1 MISHIGPVILKCT
14 DGMNTS
20 TERTCA
26 NCLNA
31 YTNDHVVS
39 VYCSNK
45 DFKAQF
51 TPGYDCTVKADET
64 CCMWTKRRNNQP
76 KLDFHKAL
84 QLSLF

>member
-1 MISHIGPVILKCT
+1 MATRQKEVCS
-14 DGMNTS
+14 
-20 TERTCA
+20 
-26 NCLNA
+26 NCLHA
-31 YTNDHVVS
+31 YTNDHVVN

-64 CCMWTKRRNNQP
+64 CCMWTKRRNDQP